1 MMEQSHILVQEE
13 LDYQDNAP
21 LEPLGDTSYKV
32 KRITEESNKSVSIKP
47 MTKTGTDF
55 KSKG

>member
-21 LEPLGDTSYKV
+21 LELLGDTSYKV
-32 KRITEESNKSVSIKP
+32 KRITEESDKSVSIKP

>member
-1 MMEQSHILVQEE
+1 MEQSHILVQEE

-32 KRITEESNKSVSIKP
+32 KRITEESDKSVSIKP